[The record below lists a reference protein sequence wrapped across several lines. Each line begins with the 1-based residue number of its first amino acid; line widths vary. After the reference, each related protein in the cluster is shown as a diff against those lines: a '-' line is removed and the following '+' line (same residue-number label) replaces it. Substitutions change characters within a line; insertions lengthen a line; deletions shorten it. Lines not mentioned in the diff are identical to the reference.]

1 MENIVLTYLDVFD
14 ENKQKSLEFSKYLL
28 EDEVN
33 KDSLFVLRVDG
44 ESMQPVINHKALV
57 VADLSKKQLE
67 NESIYIAYY
76 ENRLWIKKA
85 VLKNKEFYLVSINKN
100 YSHLVYKASEVH
112 IVAKALLTF
121 TKL

>member
-57 VADLSKKQLE
+57 VADL
-67 NESIYIAYY
+67 Y
-76 ENRLWIKKA
+76 
-85 VLKNKEFYLVSINKN
+85 
-100 YSHLVYKASEVH
+100 
-112 IVAKALLTF
+112 
-121 TKL
+121 